1 MEENTNVEQKYR
13 AITVVWFALLIS
25 QLMFLVI
32 LFFVKPEI
40 FKFDFSKSPLGDNPA
55 IVIALAVLGVST
67 FLMSFVL
74 SRKFINQAISQ
85 QKTTLVQTALII
97 GCALCEAT
105 TLFGFVLVFIANY
118 QFFFLWFALGILGM
132 ILHFPK
138 RDNLIAASCKGISN
152 NATEI

>member
-1 MEENTNVEQKYR
+1 MEENTNIEQKYR
-13 AITVVWFALLIS
+13 AITVVWFALLVS

-55 IVIALAVLGVST
+55 ITIAFAVLCVST
-67 FLMSFVL
+67 FLLSFVL
-74 SRKFINQAISQ
+74 KRKFINQAINE
-85 QKTTLVQTALII
+85 QKTDLVQTAVII

-105 TLFGFVLVFIANY
+105 TLFGFTLVFISNY
-118 QFFFLWFALGILGM
+118 PYFFLWFALGILGI

-138 RDNLIAASCKGISN
+138 RDNFIAASYKR
-152 NATEI
+152 